1 MGVLIGPNTLYYV
14 IVRPKGKLREDFDF
28 SDEKVRKPALLRP
41 EMGER
46 GTGDMATTVI
56 AITNQKGGVGKTT
69 TAAALLTGLHRR
81 GAAVLGVDMDPQGS
95 LGFSLGLDI
104 EHCTTIYDVF
114 RGQAELEFNRPG
126 REFLLK
132 TALSKVEDQYDY
144 IIIDTP
150 PALSLLTVNAYVA
163 TDSLIIPMSP
173 EILSLLGVS
182 QIKETIE
189 SVRSYYNSRLRVLG
203 ILLNKFSARLTLNR
217 EVLEMAEQIA
227 AQLDTRVFQSKI
239 RGSVSVA
246 ESPAHGVSV
255 LDYAPRSKPSL
266 DFEALCEEIAGGFI
280 PHGGRRTDG
289 EVR

>member
-114 RGQAELEFNRPG
+114 R
-126 REFLLK
+126 
-132 TALSKVEDQYDY
+132 
-144 IIIDTP
+144 
-150 PALSLLTVNAYVA
+150 
-163 TDSLIIPMSP
+163 
-173 EILSLLGVS
+173 
-182 QIKETIE
+182 
-189 SVRSYYNSRLRVLG
+189 
-203 ILLNKFSARLTLNR
+203 
-217 EVLEMAEQIA
+217 
-227 AQLDTRVFQSKI
+227 
-239 RGSVSVA
+239 
-246 ESPAHGVSV
+246 
-255 LDYAPRSKPSL
+255 
-266 DFEALCEEIAGGFI
+266 AGGAGAGHCTDRYLRH
-280 PHGGRRTDG
+280 PSVQHSAVRRG
-289 EVR
+289 AGV